1 MHSIMSEPVQSHE
14 RSSRSGGAVPQD
26 PHQRHIWHAVSTSPV
41 ANLWSFQ
48 GVPPMTVIK
57 RTFSAFNDDNL
68 ISRAEELGYYFLFA
82 LFPTLVTASAIV
94 GLVARSA
101 SDVYVKLLGYLALIV
116 PKDALQIVLETF
128 NQTTAHS
135 TGGKLTF
142 GLAAAIWS
150 ASVGFSAIQDTLNIV
165 YKVKETR
172 PYWKARGSAMLV
184 TVLLAIIITVTLGCL
199 LAGTYFSHVVRE
211 HVWHNHLAHTYQVLI
226 HLFFDLC
233 TAAMLILLFAII
245 YYYAPDIPNKKW
257 RWLTPGATI
266 GIICW
271 FLASLLLRLY
281 LHYFNSYSVTYGSL
295 GAVIILL
302 TWFYVTGLMLLLGA
316 EINSEIE
323 ACAAETRLKAQ
334 GVIPQHPTAE
344 ASTAA

>member
-1 MHSIMSEPVQSHE
+1 MSQPLQSHE
-14 RSSRSGGAVPQD
+14 KSSRSGEVVPRD
-26 PHQRHIWHAVSTSPV
+26 AHQRHIWATVANSPV
-41 ANLWSFQ
+41 SNLWSFQ
-48 GVPPMTVIK
+48 GVPPMVVIK
-57 RTFSAFNDDNL
+57 RTFTAFNDDNL
-68 ISRAEELGYYFLFA
+68 ISRAAELGYYFLFA

-94 GLVARSA
+94 GLVAKSA
-101 SDVYVKLLGYLALIV
+101 NDVYVKLLGYLALIV
-116 PKDALQIVLETF
+116 PKDALQIVMETF

-184 TVLLAIIITVTLGCL
+184 TVLLAVIITVTLGCL
-199 LAGTYFSHVVRE
+199 LAGTYCSHLVRE
-211 HVWHNHLAHTYQVLI
+211 HVWHNQLAHFYQVSI
-226 HLFFDLC
+226 HLFFDVC
-233 TAAMLILLFAII
+233 TAAMLVLLFALI

-266 GIICW
+266 GIVCW

-334 GVIPQHPTAE
+334 GVIPESVSPETGKA
-344 ASTAA
+344 